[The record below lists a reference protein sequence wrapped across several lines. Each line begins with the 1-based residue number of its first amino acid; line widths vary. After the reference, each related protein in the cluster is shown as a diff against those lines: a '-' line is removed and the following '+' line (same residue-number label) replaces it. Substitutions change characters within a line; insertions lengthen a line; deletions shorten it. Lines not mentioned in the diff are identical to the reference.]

1 MNVLMT
7 IVPGANS
14 TSTSKKTKKWANS
27 SFTKGGG
34 GRGSGPITSANYSS
48 SVSPAMYTRSLNGQ
62 AENAQ
67 RSKFL
72 KDEKRMNF
80 ATFID
85 NLPNIKSKVKRGDPV
100 TV

>member
-1 MNVLMT
+1 MT

-14 TSTSKKTKKWANS
+14 TQQAKKSKKWANS
-27 SFTKGGG
+27 SYTKGGG
-34 GRGSGPITSANYSS
+34 KGFGTVEKANYSI
-48 SVSPAMYTRSLNGQ
+48 SVSPAMYTRSNNGQ

-67 RSKFL
+67 RQKFL

-85 NLPNIKSKVKRGDPV
+85 NLPNIKSKVKKGDPV
-100 TV
+100 TM

>member
-14 TSTSKKTKKWANS
+14 TQPTKKSRKWVNS
-27 SFTKGGG
+27 TKVGGVN
-34 GRGSGPITSANYSS
+34 NYSS
-48 SVSPAMYTRSLNGQ
+48 SVSPAMHTRSNNAQ

-67 RSKFL
+67 RQKFL